1 MNKRDEK
8 IAYEESRNFFTCFHL
23 IFDLNAQFG
32 IKENKYDFMSRV
44 LKIWNNPEAYLEIK
58 EFLEE

>member
-1 MNKRDEK
+1 MNECNE
-8 IAYEESRNFFTCFHL
+8 ITTYEESRNFFTCFRL

-32 IKENKYDFMSRV
+32 IRENEYNFMNRV
-44 LKIWNNPEAYLEIK
+44 FEIWNNPEAYSEIK